1 MRSLTVVALFGFA
14 IIALLAIT
22 TEAEATASI
31 GTCAQAIAN
40 GVAGATRTYTIFNL
54 GGEDGLDCSA
64 AKLKWYAPGATF
76 TIRCVTG
83 TSGAIP
89 PDEANTVTVSL
100 VSDNVNF
107 GSATPTAI
115 RTFTVLSSQ
124 CDTGQSR
131 TDVACTSDGT
141 PTGSPRAGIMRI
153 HVRAQDTGAPTTYD
167 VHSENGDARAFHG
180 IVVCSTVLSTL
191 TESNPQTTKYQ
202 PEDTIGTS
210 YAGTAQ
216 FDSTNTGDPWLSCS
230 DPGLIFTPFLDLGD
244 DFLTTTTDSR
254 TTTVVGSLIDRF
266 PDDCTPTFGFRITR
280 NSAVTGFTTIP
291 YTTING
297 TLPTGVTL
305 TTDGRNATFTPT
317 GKTVDRTITQVSSCE
332 YHINASAIVVTQVE
346 ILEGVTS
353 HCNNGWTYAR
363 GTSIPNNQAGRGFTT
378 RTAPPSTTNYPS
390 VDFLTGGGGSTSWT
404 AVSITNPALGV
415 YHGGIQTFSTTAR
428 TEAVLLG
435 IGNITQTFT
444 LTNIRTF
451 DAIRNAKTSGGTNE
465 SVFILANDQQFVSAR
480 ALRNVRGELLSGVN
494 VVCQR
499 TKPDT
504 SIETAVNMGNTD
516 ASGNTPFVEFG
527 VIAPAGKWT
536 TVCTSTAA
544 GNTASYTITYFYVS
558 PFTADTN
565 LLLSW
570 KIREGNGTLTL
581 TGAINTVE
589 PPNQLSLNTPDDPN
603 DFRFVVTSR
612 QCDGCNTYTV
622 ATGFLIDDGKKL
634 YRNNVTLPSNLTN
647 ESYVFAFAFTNFTGR
662 LFLGSQQIH
671 IERELVRDM
680 ATFFDAQPVTILPI
694 LVILGFAIWGLNKAS
709 NKYTGLSFALC
720 NLLGVFA
727 IAGSK
732 SYYESLN
739 VGTYIAALGVVG
751 LLAITVLTLVK
762 SWTKPTV

>member
-1 MRSLTVVALFGFA
+1 MRSLGVITLLGFA
-14 IIALLAIT
+14 IIALFAVAM
-22 TEAEATASI
+22 EAEASASPGSCSQAAATTATLDTRVVVWTQPSNDGDECSI
-31 GTCAQAIAN
+31 SSL
-40 GVAGATRTYTIFNL
+40 RWF
-54 GGEDGLDCSA
+54 
-64 AKLKWYAPGATF
+64 APGEAITL
-76 TIRCVTG
+76 RCVISTDG
-83 TSGAIP
+83 IGSP
-89 PDEANTVTVSL
+89 PNPTTVTVTL
-100 VSDNVNF
+100 VSDNTDF
-107 GSATPTAI
+107 GSATPTPI
-115 RTFTVLSSQ
+115 RTITPTCPLTPGTIATIS
-124 CDTGQSR
+124 
-131 TDVACTSDGT
+131 CTSDGT
-141 PTGSPRAGIMRI
+141 TTGTPRAGIIRI
-153 HVRAQDTGAPTTYD
+153 HVRMQHATYD
-167 VHSENGDARAFHG
+167 EHSENGDTPARHG
-180 IVVCSTVLSTL
+180 IIVCSTALSTL

-216 FDSTNTGDPWLSCS
+216 FDSTNTGDPWLRCS

-254 TTTVVGSLIDRF
+254 TTTVIGSLIDRF

-317 GKTVDRTITQVSSCE
+317 GKTVDRTITQVTSCE
-332 YHINASAIVVTQVE
+332 YHINASATVVTQVE
-346 ILEGVTS
+346 VLEGVTS
-353 HCNNGWTYAR
+353 HCHNGWTYAR
-363 GTSIPNNQAGRGFTT
+363 GGSIPNNQAGRGFTV
-378 RTAPPSTTNYPS
+378 RTSPPSTNNYPS

-444 LTNIRTF
+444 LTNVRTF
-451 DAIRNAKTSGGTNE
+451 DALTNAKTSGGANE
-465 SVFILANDQQFVSAR
+465 SVFILANDQQFLSAR

-499 TKPDT
+499 TKPDA
-504 SIETAVNMGNTD
+504 SVEAAVNMGNTD
-516 ASGNTPFVEFG
+516 ATGHTAFIEFG
-527 VIAPAGKWT
+527 VIAPSGQWT

-544 GNTASYTITYFYVS
+544 GNTASYTIRYFHIS

-565 LLLSW
+565 VVIEW
-570 KIREGNGTLTL
+570 KVNATGRLTIAAGIHSVKL
-581 TGAINTVE
+581 GESAIE
-589 PPNQLSLNTPDDPN
+589 QDFFDDTN
-603 DFRFVVTSR
+603 DVSFEVVAR
-612 QCDGCNTYTV
+612 ACDGCVWWPVTS
-622 ATGFLIDDGKKL
+622 GKLIQAGTNP
-634 YRNNVTLPSNLTN
+634 YWASNVTLPGNFTN
-647 ESYVFAFAFTNFTGR
+647 GGYLHIHVWGNFTGR
-662 LFLGSQQIH
+662 MFLGTAFVSTS
-671 IERELVRDM
+671 ETVLDM
-680 ATFFDAQPVTILPI
+680 TTFFDAQPVKIIPVLIL
-694 LVILGFAIWGLNKAS
+694 LGFAIWGLNKAS

-720 NLLGVFA
+720 NLLGIFA

-739 VGTYIAALGVVG
+739 VGTYIAGFGVVG

-762 SWTKPTV
+762 SWTKPAV